1 MRVPS
6 PAASTTVRLERAV
19 IRILHAGTNA
29 AVLMRFPLQRKGDS
43 TPETSGFKAEAH
55 FLISLHLIRQGL
67 EEGQRRLA
75 KNSDHLAGFE
85 EETGGLFSTLLAD
98 EDAFDRRRTL
108 WRVASWGAGSV
119 AAVVIAVMGNQAS
132 LGWRRDQ
139 AMTADLVQ
147 QANRLQSVARESQNE
162 ARRLASAVETLNN
175 DRDRLYTRVT
185 VLEQGLDSVTG
196 AIAKQN
202 APATAAAQPEPQP
215 AAPPQPVAQPRSEE
229 RRV

>member
-1 MRVPS
+1 M
-6 PAASTTVRLERAV
+6 
-19 IRILHAGTNA
+19 
-29 AVLMRFPLQRKGDS
+29 
-43 TPETSGFKAEAH
+43 SGFKAEAH

-119 AAVVIAVMGNQAS
+119 AAVVIAVMANQSS

-185 VLEQGLDSVTG
+185 VLE
-196 AIAKQN
+196 
-202 APATAAAQPEPQP
+202 
-215 AAPPQPVAQPRSEE
+215 
-229 RRV
+229 